1 MRNHFLRHILK
12 HRHSA
17 ARRWFATSAAI
28 AVLTTPALAHT
39 TPGQAQ
45 GFVTGFLHPLSG
57 LDHVLAMIAVGIWG
71 AQLKRPAI
79 WILPVAFPLVMS
91 FGGLLGIRGVPLPGV
106 EIGVAASA
114 VGRGFDRVGLRNF
127 SRTRARHRITQG
139 GRAAHLRSGL
149 RSGDRPS
156 SPVRNPDWAGRL
168 ATRRKQT
175 ASHRWRIDRR
185 DWTLSSCSAG
195 DARMS
200 AIKKTIVVAASFVAL
215 APLPAFAHP
224 MQGVGDFYAGMLHP
238 VITLETVLP
247 MIALGLLAGQQRRE
261 DAIQLLAMFP
271 AALIA
276 GAVLATLGKAP
287 SALGLVQL
295 ILTAGLGIL
304 VASARRVP
312 SWFLVALG
320 VVLGISAGWANATEV
335 FGQVSPLRFV
345 AGLAV
350 VGLLLLV
357 YGNGLVRNLK
367 VEWTQIAVRVVG
379 SWIAAASIL
388 VLGLR

>member
-1 MRNHFLRHILK
+1 
-12 HRHSA
+12 
-17 ARRWFATSAAI
+17 
-28 AVLTTPALAHT
+28 
-39 TPGQAQ
+39 
-45 GFVTGFLHPLSG
+45 
-57 LDHVLAMIAVGIWG
+57 
-71 AQLKRPAI
+71 
-79 WILPVAFPLVMS
+79 
-91 FGGLLGIRGVPLPGV
+91 
-106 EIGVAASA
+106 
-114 VGRGFDRVGLRNF
+114 
-127 SRTRARHRITQG
+127 
-139 GRAAHLRSGL
+139 
-149 RSGDRPS
+149 
-156 SPVRNPDWAGRL
+156 
-168 ATRRKQT
+168 
-175 ASHRWRIDRR
+175 
-185 DWTLSSCSAG
+185 
-195 DARMS
+195 MS